1 MDAPLCRGLALQ
13 HTPVLTQPASFTDRP
28 CPVPMQIFDFLI
40 SPNKLVCSLRMRSG
54 GGLLFLSPSLVQLN
68 ILTLFSLTG
77 LVSTSQHSA
86 FQGTDYTNAVDPFHH
101 YSRKVT
107 KMTVP
112 DPGTGWP
119 RGTQVELGMVKKK
132 GGKQTQSWYLGS
144 GHP

>member
-1 MDAPLCRGLALQ
+1 MPLYVEDLLSNI
-13 HTPVLTQPASFTDRP
+13 PQPASFTDRP
-28 CPVPMQIFDFLI
+28 CPVPMQIFDFVI
-40 SPNKLVCSLRMRSG
+40 SPNKLVCSLRMRGG

-77 LVSTSQHSA
+77 LVSTAQHSA

-107 KMTVP
+107 KMTGP

-119 RGTQVELGMVKKK
+119 CGTQGGAGDGSEDIKKK
-132 GGKQTQSWYLGS
+132 GGKQTQFWYLGS